1 MSQAALHVAT
11 LLEIGRKANG
21 EIPES
26 LISAA
31 YRASRSRPVML
42 VLDAV
47 TPWEVDELLDP
58 VVARSGRNHR
68 GVVYANLRDDNG
80 LVLNSAAAAGRVF
93 AASDVFRA
101 KLASRGIAFKDV
113 AEAEQALSSCSEQ
126 EDP

>member
-1 MSQAALHVAT
+1 MSQAFHVAT

-47 TPWEVDELLDP
+47 TPREVDELLDP

-68 GVVYANLRDDNG
+68 GVVYASLRDDNG
-80 LVLNSAAAAGRVF
+80 VVLNSAAAAGRVF

-101 KLASRGIAFKDV
+101 KLASRGIAFNDV